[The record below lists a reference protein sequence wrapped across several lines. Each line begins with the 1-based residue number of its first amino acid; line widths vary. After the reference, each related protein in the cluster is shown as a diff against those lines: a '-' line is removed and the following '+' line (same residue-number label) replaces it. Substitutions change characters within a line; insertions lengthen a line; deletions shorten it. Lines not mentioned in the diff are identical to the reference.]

1 MRRMIDSK
9 KLKELE
15 ANGGTKW
22 YKHEV
27 TLENHAYIAFFSMF
41 GEPLKDTQLTIGNY
55 PAIIISASGPSA
67 PNTDNFFPFI
77 KIYTNGRFMLNYVSP
92 DGKTIKQYEFNK
104 NSINSDVVTQL

>member
-1 MRRMIDSK
+1 MRRMIDNK

-22 YKHEV
+22 YKHEIS
-27 TLENHAYIAFFSMF
+27 LENHAYILFYSMF
-41 GEPLKDTQLTIGNY
+41 GESLKDIQLSIGNY
-55 PAIIISASGPSA
+55 PAIVISASGPSA

-77 KIYTNGRFMLNYVSP
+77 KIYTNGRFMLNYVSS

-104 NSINSDVVTQL
+104 SSVSSDTVTRM